1 MDIGKSLRG
10 AAALAA
16 LAALTTLESAGCVA
30 RTPETVSLRISGEV
44 PDAAVT
50 VDDQYMGA
58 LAYVQRRGVAL
69 PVGTHRV
76 TVERPG
82 YFPWDRLVEARSG
95 GGPILLKVEL
105 VKVPD

>member
-1 MDIGKSLRG
+1 MTLRG

-16 LAALTTLESAGCVA
+16 LLALQALTSAGCVA
-30 RTPETVSLRISGEV
+30 RTPETVSLRLSGEV

-58 LAYVQRRGVAL
+58 LAFVQRRGVAL

-76 TVERPG
+76 TVEKPG
-82 YFPWDRLVEARSG
+82 YFPWDRLVQAKSG

-105 VKVPD
+105 TRVPD